1 MKQYEPIDISGDVGL
16 RAIGK
21 TKEEVFI
28 NAAIGMY
35 SLITDIDLIEER
47 KSIELTV
54 EGLSLENLFVSWLN
68 ELIFQFDA
76 NGFIGK
82 KVTVSKI
89 TSFVALPSQ
98 GDWSEVYKLNAILYG
113 EEFDPERHE
122 SRLLIKA
129 ATYHQLRIEKAAD
142 IWVAEVIFDI

>member
-1 MKQYEPIDISGDVGL
+1 MKKYEPIDISGDVGL
-16 RAIGK
+16 RAFGK
-21 TKEEVFI
+21 KKEDVFI

-35 SLITDIDLIEER
+35 SLITDIDLIEEK

-54 EGLSLENLFVSWLN
+54 DGFSLENLFVSWLN

-82 KVTVSKI
+82 RVIVSEV

-113 EEFDPERHE
+113 QDFDPERHE

-129 ATYHQLRIEKAAD
+129 ATYHQLKIEKID
-142 IWVAEVIFDI
+142 DTWKAEVIFDI

>member
-1 MKQYEPIDISGDVGL
+1 MKKYEPIDISGDVGI
-16 RAIGK
+16 RAFGK
-21 TKEEVFI
+21 TKKEVFI
-28 NAAIGMY
+28 NAAVGMY

-47 KSIELTV
+47 KSVELTI
-54 EGLSLENLFVSWLN
+54 EGFSLESLLVSWLN

-82 KVTVSKI
+82 RVTVSEV

-98 GDWSEVYKLNAILYG
+98 GDWGEVNKLNAVLYG
-113 EEFDPERHE
+113 EDFDPEIHE

-129 ATYHQLRIEKAAD
+129 ATYHQLRIEKVGG